1 VSHVLAGLVANARH
15 STPLP
20 LARRE
25 YGTLTSRIAADC
37 CSLATAVVAAA
48 LLAKAAGGDVPAITS
63 LADRTDGKVAQALI
77 GDSEEDG
84 VPLVHTITRKL
95 SNLMR
100 NLKSI
105 GAPLQ

>member
-1 VSHVLAGLVANARH
+1 VIQYRIQSIPR
-15 STPLP
+15 

-25 YGTLTSRIAADC
+25 YGTTGLTSRIAADC